1 MSRLVGRTALVT
13 GGAQGL
19 GRGIALAFASEG
31 ANIALL
37 DVRLD
42 RARATALEVTARGV
56 EAEAFLCDVSVRSD
70 VVATVQQSVDRF
82 GGIDV
87 LVNCA
92 HRVVSGVAIEDMT
105 DELMD
110 DSWRSGAL
118 GTLACMQACF
128 PHLRV
133 RGGSIINIGSGAGL
147 EGLGGYSA
155 YAPVKEAIRCLT
167 KVAAREWGRHRIR
180 VNTLC
185 PHAATPPWEKF
196 AREQPER
203 AASFVERNALGWGPG
218 DPEIHIGRAAVFLA
232 SSDSEYVTGQTL
244 FVDGGSYLL

>member
-1 MSRLVGRTALVT
+1 MSRLAGRTAVVT

-31 ANIALL
+31 ANVVLA
-37 DVRLD
+37 DVQVEL
-42 RARATALEVTARGV
+42 ARATASEVAARGV
-56 EAEAFLCDVSVRSD
+56 DADSFRCDVSIRCDVDAMVRY
-70 VVATVQQSVDRF
+70 AADRF
-82 GGIDV
+82 GRIVV

-92 HRVVSGVAIEDMT
+92 HQVVSGVPIEAMT
-105 DELMD
+105 DELMNT
-110 DSWRSGAL
+110 SWTTGAL

-128 PHLRV
+128 PHLRA
-133 RGGSIINIGSGAGL
+133 RGGSIINIGSGAGI
-147 EGLGGYSA
+147 EGLAGYAA

-167 KVAAREWGRHRIR
+167 KVAAREWGHHQIR

-196 AREQPER
+196 ASDQPAR
-203 AASFVERNALGWGPG
+203 ATAFVERNALGWGPG
-218 DPEIHIGRAAVFLA
+218 DPETHIGRTAVFLA
-232 SSDSEYVTGQTL
+232 SSDSDFVTGQTL

>member
-1 MSRLVGRTALVT
+1 VHQA
-13 GGAQGL
+13 
-19 GRGIALAFASEG
+19 
-31 ANIALL
+31 
-37 DVRLD
+37 
-42 RARATALEVTARGV
+42 V
-56 EAEAFLCDVSVRSD
+56 E
-70 VVATVQQSVDRF
+70 RF
-82 GGIDV
+82 GRIDV

-105 DELMD
+105 DALMD
-110 DSWRSGAL
+110 QSWRSGAL

-128 PHLRV
+128 PHLRT

-167 KVAAREWGRHRIR
+167 KVAAREWGRHQIR

-196 AREQPER
+196 ASEQPER
-203 AASFVERNALGWGPG
+203 AASFVERAALGWGPG
-218 DPEIHIGRAAVFLA
+218 DPELHIGRAAVFLA
-232 SSDSEYVTGQTL
+232 SSDSEFVTGQTL

>member
-1 MSRLVGRTALVT
+1 MSRLAGHTALIT

-31 ANIALL
+31 ADVALA
-37 DVRLD
+37 DIQVE
-42 RARATALEVTARGV
+42 RARATAVEVAERGV
-56 EAEAFLCDVSVRSD
+56 ESEAFRCDVSVRSD
-70 VVATVQQSVDRF
+70 VAATVQQTIDRF
-82 GGIDV
+82 GRIDV

-92 HRVVSGVAIEDMT
+92 HRVVSGVAIEEMT

-110 DSWRSGAL
+110 QSWRSGAL
-118 GTLACMQACF
+118 GPLACMQGCF

-167 KVAAREWGRHRIR
+167 KVAAREWGGHGIR

-196 AREQPER
+196 ASEQPER
-203 AASFVERNALGWGPG
+203 AASFAARAALGWGPG
-218 DPEIHIGRAAVFLA
+218 DPELHIGRAAVFLA
-232 SSDSEYVTGQTL
+232 SSDSDFVTGQTL

>member
-1 MSRLVGRTALVT
+1 MSRLEGRTALIT

-19 GRGIALAFASEG
+19 GRGIALAFADEG
-31 ANIALL
+31 ANVALA
-37 DVRLD
+37 DVQD
-42 RARATALEVTARGV
+42 ERARATAAEVAERGV
-56 EAEAFLCDVSVRSD
+56 EARAFCCDVSVRSD
-70 VVATVQQSVDRF
+70 VADTVQQAVDRF
-82 GGIDV
+82 GRIDL

-92 HRVVSGVAIEDMT
+92 HRVVSGVALEDMT
-105 DELMD
+105 EALMD
-110 DSWRSGAL
+110 ESWRSGAL
-118 GTLACMQACF
+118 GTLACMQECY

-147 EGLGGYSA
+147 EGLAGYSA

-167 KVAAREWGRHRIR
+167 KVAAREWGHHGIR

-196 AREQPER
+196 ASEHPER
-203 AASFVERNALGWGPG
+203 AAAFVERNALGWGPG
-218 DPEIHIGRAAVFLA
+218 DPEAHIGRAAVFLA
-232 SSDSEYVTGQTL
+232 SSDSDFVTGQTL